1 MMGRL
6 NHSQEQFFYSFRL
19 DEAVPNDHPV
29 REVAAVL
36 DMSWVHTE
44 LAPYYP
50 RLGRPS
56 IDPVLMLRMLII
68 GYVFAIRSERALC
81 REVGVNLAYRWFCG
95 LSIEDKI
102 PDHSAFSR
110 ARNERFGDSDI
121 FRVVFERVVGACI
134 GAGLVGGEGFAVDAS
149 LIVAD
154 ANKQRSTPGPRWNKK
169 LDAAAVSRATKEY
182 LARLDDAAFGAASDK
197 EPKFVSPSDPAA
209 QWTGA
214 QRGPAFFA
222 YSDNYLIDVKY
233 GIIMD
238 VEASRAI
245 RQAEV
250 GAAKTMIERTEQR
263 FDIKPQRLAGDTAY
277 GSGANLNW
285 LVNEAKIAPHIPV
298 VDKSKRDDGTFSRE
312 DFTFDKERNI
322 YICPAGKV
330 LTTTGKVATDGE
342 ILYYLARTRDC
353 RSCILKAQC
362 CPKSP
367 LRRIQRSIYEEARD
381 VARALAKTEAFDRS
395 RRDRKRVEML
405 FAHLK
410 RIFRLGRLRLRGPC
424 GAQFEFTMAAIAQNL
439 RRLAKLIVRAP
450 PVIGRAWRNGLQS
463 SAAVA

>member
-6 NHSQEQFFYSFRL
+6 NHDQEQFFYSFRL

-36 DMSWVHTE
+36 DLSWVHSE

-50 RLGRPS
+50 RIGRPS
-56 IDPVLMLRMLII
+56 IDPVLMIRMLII

-81 REVGVNLAYRWFCG
+81 RDVRVNLAYRWFCG

-110 ARNERFGDSDI
+110 ARNERFCNSEI
-121 FRVVFERVVGACI
+121 FRSVFERVVGACI

-154 ANKQRSTPGPRWNKK
+154 ANKQRSTPGSQWNRE
-169 LDAAAVSRATKEY
+169 LDAQAVSRATKDY
-182 LARLDDAAFGAASDK
+182 LATLDDEAFGAASDVR
-197 EPKFVSPSDPAA
+197 PKFVSPSDPAA

-214 QRGPAFFA
+214 MRGPAFFA
-222 YSDNYLIDVKY
+222 YANNYLIDVKF
-233 GIIMD
+233 GVIMD

-263 FDIKPQRLAGDTAY
+263 FDLKPECLAADTAY

-285 LVNEAKIAPHIPV
+285 LVNDKKIAPHIPV
-298 VDKSKRDDGTFSRE
+298 IDKSKREDGTFSRD
-312 DFTFDKERNI
+312 DFTFDKERNL
-322 YICPAGKV
+322 YTCPADKT
-330 LTTTGKVATDGE
+330 LTTTGRLVNDGE
-342 ILYYLARTRDC
+342 TLLYRASMRDC
-353 RSCILKAQC
+353 RSCPLKAQC
-362 CPKSP
+362 CPNAP
-367 LRRIQRSIYEEARD
+367 FRRLQRSIYEEARD
-381 VARALAKTEAFDRS
+381 VARALAKTEVFERS
-395 RRDRKRVEML
+395 RHDRKRIEML

-410 RIFRLGRLRLRGPC
+410 RILRLGRLRLRGPC
-424 GAQFEFTMAAIAQNL
+424 GAQFEFTLAAIAQNL
-439 RRLAKLIVRAP
+439 RRLAKLVARPPPLSAP
-450 PVIGRAWRNGLQS
+450 CVT
-463 SAAVA
+463 